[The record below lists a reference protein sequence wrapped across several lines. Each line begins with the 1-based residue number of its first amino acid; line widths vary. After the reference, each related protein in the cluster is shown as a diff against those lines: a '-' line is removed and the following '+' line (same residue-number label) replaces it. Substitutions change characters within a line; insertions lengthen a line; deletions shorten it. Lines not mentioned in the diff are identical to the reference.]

1 VYRAG
6 LWDSWRGGRVIFR
19 VARWSI
25 AILKSTMEMVGKNL
39 VAPALAIDRSVTR
52 GLRVGAGDHHI

>member
-1 VYRAG
+1 
-6 LWDSWRGGRVIFR
+6 
-19 VARWSI
+19 
-25 AILKSTMEMVGKNL
+25 MEMVGKNL